1 MLLCYSYSPM
11 PILPPV
17 DKDGEI
23 CPKPQTILQRGM
35 KKHGNKAV
43 TEVLVQWQGT
53 QEEDAT

>member
-11 PILPPV
+11 PIMPLV

-35 KKHGNKAV
+35 KKQGNKAV
-43 TEVLVQWQGT
+43 TDVLVQWQGT
-53 QEEDAT
+53 REEDAT